1 MNIRLKPDT
10 EEWLKAQVAEGRY
23 ESVEDAVEMLVV
35 DAKLNQ
41 AILDNQDWSWAKP
54 YIDEGLAALEAGDVF
69 PAEEVYARL
78 RARFSRPK
86 GT

>member
-10 EEWLKAQVAEGRY
+10 EEWLKAQVAEGRF

-41 AILDNQDWSWAKP
+41 AILDNQDWSWAKS
-54 YIDEGLAALEAGDVF
+54 YLEEGLAALEAGDVI
-69 PAEEVYARL
+69 PAAEVHNELMARL
-78 RARFSRPK
+78 KTPEPK
-86 GT
+86 

>member
-1 MNIRLKPDT
+1 MNIRLKPET

-41 AILDNQDWSWAKP
+41 AVMDGQDWSWAKP
-54 YIDEGLAALEAGDVF
+54 YIDEGLAALEAGDVI
-69 PAEEVYARL
+69 PAEEVYAEI
-78 RARFSRPK
+78 RARFARAK
-86 GT
+86 RT